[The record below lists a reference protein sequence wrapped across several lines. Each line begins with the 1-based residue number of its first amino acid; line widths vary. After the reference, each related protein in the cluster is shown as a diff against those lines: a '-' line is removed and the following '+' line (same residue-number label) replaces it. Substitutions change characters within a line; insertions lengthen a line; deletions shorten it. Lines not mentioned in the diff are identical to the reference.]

1 MSRKWFRNLPLK
13 IGVAAAATAGTLGF
27 YSLIQAHPLSHTT
40 PATTS
45 APAANAA
52 AAPLT
57 SSDNAP
63 AQQQAPLPQPVPI
76 QRVSSGS

>member
-52 AAPLT
+52 AAPLA
-57 SSDNAP
+57 SSDNAQ
-63 AQQQAPLPQPVPI
+63 AQQAPLPQPVPI